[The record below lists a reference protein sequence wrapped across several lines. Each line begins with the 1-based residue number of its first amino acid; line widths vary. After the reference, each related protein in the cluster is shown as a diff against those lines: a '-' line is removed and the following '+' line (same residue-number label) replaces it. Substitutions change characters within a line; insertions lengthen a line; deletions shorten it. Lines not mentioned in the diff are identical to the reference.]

1 MSTNTSHYSRVRVGY
16 PSPFTDAARSIK
28 RQRPNHSCYFPL
40 RHRQRPTDPPPPPS
54 PSVSFSDSSSPPLL
68 RSPATVVR
76 APLSLSVKPC
86 HSEFLL
92 QTDWRADATPLCV
105 RPCPLPVRL
114 PGAGA
119 PRCSPPFP
127 RARRGR
133 PPHRR
138 HRRSPWSGTR
148 SALPHQVRM
157 RGGEARKEEERVIV
171 IACLTLELIMNRSI
185 RHALGTRPRA
195 LNPEPLAE

>member
-1 MSTNTSHYSRVRVGY
+1 MCSGRRTIKSIFRGHFSTRQPPRPKSMSTNTSHYSRVRVGY

-40 RHRQRPTDPPPPPS
+40 RHRQRPTDPPPPTS

-68 RSPATVVR
+68 RSPATVAR

-105 RPCPLPVRL
+105 RPFPSVLRWHR
-114 PGAGA
+114 A
-119 PRCSPPFP
+119 PRHLFRGRGVADHRIAVIGVRHG
-127 RARRGR
+127 RAREV
-133 PPHRR
+133 
-138 HRRSPWSGTR
+138 
-148 SALPHQVRM
+148 LY
-157 RGGEARKEEERVIV
+157 
-171 IACLTLELIMNRSI
+171 LIR
-185 RHALGTRPRA
+185 
-195 LNPEPLAE
+195 